1 MTYSLKPIRGV
12 VSAVKSQHP
21 AGFETLP
28 TCFKCPRQRN
38 PPGAPT
44 LSVSDF
50 TGISVLLMTPYN
62 SLLAVKAVFLKV
74 RADETLR
81 MHRRYQT
88 QSYRGDSTLLRC
100 KKYPAVTI
108 LC

>member
-1 MTYSLKPIRGV
+1 M
-12 VSAVKSQHP
+12 
-21 AGFETLP
+21 
-28 TCFKCPRQRN
+28 PRQRN

-74 RADETLR
+74 RADE
-81 MHRRYQT
+81 RR
-88 QSYRGDSTLLRC
+88 
-100 KKYPAVTI
+100 AVTGVEGG
-108 LC
+108 

>member
-1 MTYSLKPIRGV
+1 M
-12 VSAVKSQHP
+12 
-21 AGFETLP
+21 
-28 TCFKCPRQRN
+28 PRQRN

-74 RADETLR
+74 RADE
-81 MHRRYQT
+81 RR
-88 QSYRGDSTLLRC
+88 
-100 KKYPAVTI
+100 AVTGVGGGDKPRA
-108 LC
+108 